1 MKLPVLTDSTTSD
14 AAQPLPPPLLPD
26 MLLQDG
32 LPKLEYVLVIELTE
46 EECKA
51 RLQSL
56 QLEPVA
62 NRLFSLG
69 DRTPGDHQPLV
80 EEVDAEGNP
89 VTDADGAPVM
99 VRPPLLSSRAR
110 PPSTIATSGP

>member
-1 MKLPVLTDSTTSD
+1 MILDWVNETSSRRLLLRGKPVK
-14 AAQPLPPPLLPD
+14 QLLVYFD
-26 MLLQDG
+26 NNSFA
-32 LPKLEYVLVIELTE
+32 VL
-46 EECKA
+46 
-51 RLQSL
+51 L

-110 PPSTIATSGP
+110 PPSTIATSGLLFPTDRVKMMTTGA